1 MKENVQQYKN
11 EINSC
16 YTNFWLF

>member
-1 MKENVQQYKN
+1 MAFN

-16 YTNFWLF
+16 YFR